1 MSEIELY
8 VINEVKKRRLEKG
21 ISQSSLSCKMDMS
34 NSFVSHVE
42 SLKRRAKYNLN
53 HLNKLAEIL
62 ECSPKDF
69 WPEEP
74 L

>member
-1 MSEIELY
+1 MTEIELY
-8 VINEVKKRRLEKG
+8 VINEVKKRRLKKG
-21 ISQSSLSCKMDMS
+21 ISQSTLSCRMDMS
-34 NSFVSHVE
+34 SSFVSHVE

-53 HLNKLAEIL
+53 HLNRLAHIL

-74 L
+74 F